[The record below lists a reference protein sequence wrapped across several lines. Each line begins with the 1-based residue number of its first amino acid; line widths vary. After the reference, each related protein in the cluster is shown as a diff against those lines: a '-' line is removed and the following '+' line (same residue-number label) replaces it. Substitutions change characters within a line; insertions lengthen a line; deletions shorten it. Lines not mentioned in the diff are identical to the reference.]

1 MEIRDTTMDDA
12 AQACEVL
19 RRSISELCFAD
30 HRNDPAILDRW
41 LANKTPENVAAW
53 ITNTED
59 SVLVAV
65 AQQQLQAEPTRRTNR
80 TTTMNL
86 SP

>member
-1 MEIRDTTMDDA
+1 MDDA

-19 RRSISELCFAD
+19 RRSISELCIAD
-30 HRNDPAILDRW
+30 QHNDPAILDRW

-65 AQQQLQAEPTRRTNR
+65 AQQQLQARANAADQSDDYDKLVP
-80 TTTMNL
+80 
-86 SP
+86 